1 MFSYADK
8 KAVVTGAG
16 RGIGR
21 QIALDFAR
29 QGADV
34 VLAARTREQI
44 DAVAGEIEALGRRA
58 WPIVTDMG
66 DLDAALGLV
75 DSAIA
80 AMGRIDVWV
89 NNAGGGSSV
98 KGGIGPLEEATI
110 EGFDA
115 IYQLN
120 VRAPFFCARKVADHM
135 AAGGGGGAILNIVS
149 IDGVHAAPGEAIYG
163 SAKAALVSLTQTMGI
178 EYGRHNVRINAIAPA
193 LIDTPLVARHL
204 KTEEDR
210 KTRASFYPINR
221 VGKPED
227 IAAAAVYLCSDEAG
241 WTSGQTLVVAGGNQ
255 ATSDLFLWVRKHNEV
270 PENRKM

>member
-120 VRAPFFCARKVADHM
+120 VRAPFFRARKVADHM
-135 AAGGGGGAILNIVS
+135 AAGGGGAILNIVS

-178 EYGRHNVRINAIAPA
+178 EYGRHNVRINAIAPSLA
-193 LIDTPLVARHL
+193 KHPFLVKVTTKEL
-204 KTEEDR
+204 LEELEAKEAYGR
-210 KTRASFYPINR
+210 GAEPWEMANIMIFLASDY
-221 VGKPED
+221 
-227 IAAAAVYLCSDEAG
+227 ATYLTGEIISA
-241 WTSGQTLVVAGGNQ
+241 SSQHA
-255 ATSDLFLWVRKHNEV
+255 
-270 PENRKM
+270 

>member
-1 MFSYADK
+1 MCLWF
-8 KAVVTGAG
+8 V
-16 RGIGR
+16 
-21 QIALDFAR
+21 
-29 QGADV
+29 
-34 VLAARTREQI
+34 
-44 DAVAGEIEALGRRA
+44 
-58 WPIVTDMG
+58 
-66 DLDAALGLV
+66 
-75 DSAIA
+75 
-80 AMGRIDVWV
+80 
-89 NNAGGGSSV
+89 
-98 KGGIGPLEEATI
+98 
-110 EGFDA
+110 
-115 IYQLN
+115 
-120 VRAPFFCARKVADHM
+120 
-135 AAGGGGGAILNIVS
+135 
-149 IDGVHAAPGEAIYG
+149 DGVHAAPGEAIYG